1 MLNVPIPD
9 EYFRYAK
16 VDSIVDGDTVIAIVD
31 LGFSVFSKLELRL
44 LDVFAFETKGT
55 EKELGL
61 KDKNILAE
69 LIPVGSSITIQTI
82 KTKSGK
88 DKKSFTR
95 YIAKIWTKDGLLIN
109 DLLKKNPQGG
119 IGVK

>member
-1 MLNVPIPD
+1 MLNVHIPD

-88 DKKSFTR
+88 DKKSFAR